1 MSTYDFR
8 HVFNGITVFV
18 LCILLL
24 PSVMYAQ
31 KRTVKVFPRISD
43 ERRVEISDSLKNVLE
58 HNKLTYKQK
67 VKVLLDLMDLAT
79 NDSITV
85 FFADKLFEEAVKHKD
100 YPLVNESMGNIAGTG
115 SPKLNYYYNT
125 LIKLPKNN
133 YVKEAFQFTR
143 IYLVSQ
149 SITNYDS
156 KKISKMLHA
165 SIEKQKS
172 SAHADIYERVGDLF
186 VLCAFMGNSSKG
198 KMYADYL
205 SKLDV
210 LVKQL
215 PSNSHTLLSDLYY
228 VMAVNYYIKQDM
240 QKEAYITNN
249 ELLKILDELDKKYSG
264 QGRIYRSMDMFRYVC
279 YRRMFQMP
287 NMLSR
292 EQIDDTYA
300 KMKALTKNS
309 VEMYDDMF
317 SPNSP
322 AQIRYYMAIKD
333 YKHAMPYLNV
343 TLNDSVSSN
352 KWFRTEALK
361 DKIIAGRA
369 LKDKN
374 LQPYLEKY
382 IDQLE
387 QDRAV
392 NLEEKTKELQL
403 IYDSNAIEQRSI
415 RRTLLITTCFLIL
428 VVVLL
433 IVTFRLLLRAKKD
446 EKELVIAKDA
456 ANSANKMKT
465 MFLQNMSHEIRTPLN
480 AIIGFSQ
487 LMSEGHGT
495 LSAEDSSQ
503 YADLISKNGEL
514 LLTLVGDVLDIA
526 SMESGEIKYKFD
538 LFSANSVCGI
548 AVDCVKKNCQEGVQM
563 IFNPHTPDVSI
574 MSDFQRVEQ
583 VLINYLT
590 NACKFTKS
598 GSIVL
603 DYETDVPAGC
613 ITFSVADTGIGI
625 PADKMDEVFDRFEK
639 LDKFSQGT
647 GLGLHICKLIASGLH
662 GTVEIDRNYSGGSK
676 FIFKLPIAK

>member
-172 SAHADIYERVGDLF
+172 SEHADIYERVGDLF

-198 KMYADYL
+198 KVYADYL
-205 SKLDV
+205 SKLNA

-215 PSNSHTLLSDLYY
+215 PSNSRTLLSNLYY
-228 VMAVNYYIKQDM
+228 VMAVTYYLKQDM
-240 QKEAYITNN
+240 QKEAYAANN
-249 ELLKILDELDKKYSG
+249 ELLKILDELDKKHAV
-264 QGRIYRSMDMFRYVC
+264 QGRIYRNMDAFRYVC

-287 NMLSR
+287 NVLNR
-292 EQIDDTYA
+292 AQIDEAYA
-300 KMKALTKNS
+300 KMKALTDGNA
-309 VEMYDDMF
+309 ELYEDMF
-317 SPNSP
+317 SDDSP

-333 YKHAMPYLNV
+333 YKRATPYLN
-343 TLNDSVSSN
+343 TALKDSAASYR
-352 KWFRTEALK
+352 WFQKEALK

-369 LKDKN
+369 LKDKD

-387 QDRAV
+387 QDKEINFEA
-392 NLEEKTKELQL
+392 KTKELQL
-403 IYDSNAIEQRSI
+403 VYDSNAIEQKSI
-415 RRTLLITTCFLIL
+415 RRTLLITT
-428 VVVLL
+428 
-433 IVTFRLLLRAKKD
+433 
-446 EKELVIAKDA
+446 
-456 ANSANKMKT
+456 
-465 MFLQNMSHEIRTPLN
+465 
-480 AIIGFSQ
+480 
-487 LMSEGHGT
+487 
-495 LSAEDSSQ
+495 
-503 YADLISKNGEL
+503 
-514 LLTLVGDVLDIA
+514 
-526 SMESGEIKYKFD
+526 
-538 LFSANSVCGI
+538 
-548 AVDCVKKNCQEGVQM
+548 GV
-563 IFNPHTPDVSI
+563 
-574 MSDFQRVEQ
+574 
-583 VLINYLT
+583 
-590 NACKFTKS
+590 
-598 GSIVL
+598 
-603 DYETDVPAGC
+603 
-613 ITFSVADTGIGI
+613 
-625 PADKMDEVFDRFEK
+625 
-639 LDKFSQGT
+639 
-647 GLGLHICKLIASGLH
+647 
-662 GTVEIDRNYSGGSK
+662 
-676 FIFKLPIAK
+676 